1 VSAERRPYTDLT
13 SDIPLIANNLA
24 SVMQHIDE
32 AAQKAGRSPD
42 SIRLISVS
50 KQVSSGKIIEAYQA
64 GSKCFGENK
73 VQEAVSKIN
82 EINAQDISWHFIGH
96 LQKNKIKY
104 LDSRFELIHSIDS
117 LSLAEKISTYC
128 EGQNQRQAVLLQ
140 VNVSGEEAK
149 FGMTPTELEDQ
160 LSSFGQLK
168 GIQVQGLMTIPP
180 QNSEAENSRQY
191 FSALR
196 VLRDK
201 FQAMNI
207 EGVELK
213 ELSMGMTNDYLI
225 AVEEGATLVR
235 VGTAI
240 FGQR

>member
-1 VSAERRPYTDLT
+1 
-13 SDIPLIANNLA
+13 
-24 SVMQHIDE
+24 MHHIDE
-32 AAQKAGRSPD
+32 AAQKAGRSRD

-73 VQEAVSKIN
+73 IQEAVFKID
-82 EINAQDISWHFIGH
+82 EVNAQDISWHFIGH

-149 FGMTPTELEDQ
+149 FGMTPAQLEDQ

-180 QNSEAENSRQY
+180 QNPEAENSRQY

>member
-1 VSAERRPYTDLT
+1 
-13 SDIPLIANNLA
+13 
-24 SVMQHIDE
+24 MHHIDE

-73 VQEAVSKIN
+73 VQEAVSKID
-82 EINAQDISWHFIGH
+82 EVNAQDISWHFIGH

-149 FGMTPTELEDQ
+149 FGMTPAQLEDQ

-180 QNSEAENSRQY
+180 QNPEAENSRQY

>member
-1 VSAERRPYTDLT
+1 
-13 SDIPLIANNLA
+13 
-24 SVMQHIDE
+24 MHHIDE
-32 AAQKAGRSPD
+32 AARKAGRSPD

-73 VQEAVSKIN
+73 VQEAVSKID
-82 EINAQDISWHFIGH
+82 EVNAQDISWHFIGH

-149 FGMTPTELEDQ
+149 FGMTPTQLEDQ

-207 EGVELK
+207 EGVELN

-235 VGTAI
+235 VGNAI

>member
-1 VSAERRPYTDLT
+1 
-13 SDIPLIANNLA
+13 LIADNLA
-24 SVMQHIDE
+24 SVMHHIDE
-32 AAQKAGRSPD
+32 AARKAGRSPD

-50 KQVSSGKIIEAYQA
+50 KQVSSEKIFEAYQA

-73 VQEAVSKIN
+73 VQEAVSKIA
-82 EINAQDISWHFIGH
+82 EVNAQDISWHFIGH

-149 FGMTPTELEDQ
+149 FGMTPAELEDQ

-180 QNSEAENSRQY
+180 QNPEAENSRQY

-207 EGVELK
+207 GGVELK
-213 ELSMGMTNDYLI
+213 ELSMGMTNDYPI

>member
-1 VSAERRPYTDLT
+1 
-13 SDIPLIANNLA
+13 
-24 SVMQHIDE
+24 MHHIDE

-73 VQEAVSKIN
+73 VQEAVSKI
-82 EINAQDISWHFIGH
+82 EEVKTQDISWHFIGH

-149 FGMTPTELEDQ
+149 FGMTPAQLEDQ

-180 QNSEAENSRQY
+180 QNPEAENSRQY

>member
-1 VSAERRPYTDLT
+1 MSAERRPYTDLK
-13 SDIPLIANNLA
+13 SDTPLIADNLA
-24 SVMQHIDE
+24 LVMHHIDE

-42 SIRLISVS
+42 SISLISVS

-73 VQEAVSKIN
+73 VQEAVSKI
-82 EINAQDISWHFIGH
+82 EEVKTQDISWHFIGH

-117 LSLAEKISTYC
+117 LSLAEKLSTYC

-149 FGMTPTELEDQ
+149 FGMTPAELEDQ

-180 QNSEAENSRQY
+180 QNPEAENSRQY

-235 VGTAI
+235 VGNAI

>member
-1 VSAERRPYTDLT
+1 
-13 SDIPLIANNLA
+13 
-24 SVMQHIDE
+24 MHHIDE

-73 VQEAVSKIN
+73 VQEAVSKID
-82 EINAQDISWHFIGH
+82 EVNAQDISWHFIGH

-117 LSLAEKISTYC
+117 LSLAEKISTYF

-149 FGMTPTELEDQ
+149 FGMTPAQLEDQ

-180 QNSEAENSRQY
+180 QNPEAENSRQY

>member
-1 VSAERRPYTDLT
+1 
-13 SDIPLIANNLA
+13 
-24 SVMQHIDE
+24 MHHIDE
-32 AAQKAGRSPD
+32 AARRAGRSPE

-50 KQVSSGKIIEAYQA
+50 KQVSSGKILEAYQA

-73 VQEAVSKIN
+73 VQEAVSKID

-96 LQKNKIKY
+96 LQKNKVKY

-117 LSLAEKISTYC
+117 LSLAEKISTYR
-128 EGQNQRQAVLLQ
+128 EGKNQRQAVLLQ

-149 FGMTPTELEDQ
+149 FGMTPAELEDQ

-180 QNSEAENSRQY
+180 QNPEAENSRQY

-235 VGTAI
+235 VGTGV

>member
-1 VSAERRPYTDLT
+1 
-13 SDIPLIANNLA
+13 LIADNLV
-24 SVMQHIDE
+24 SVMHHIDE
-32 AAQKAGRSPD
+32 AARRAGRSPE

-50 KQVSSGKIIEAYQA
+50 KQVSSGKILEAYQA

-73 VQEAVSKIN
+73 VQEAVSKID

-96 LQKNKIKY
+96 LQKNKVKY

-117 LSLAEKISTYC
+117 LSLAEKISTYR
-128 EGQNQRQAVLLQ
+128 EGKNQRQAVLLQ

-149 FGMTPTELEDQ
+149 FGMTPAELEDQ

-180 QNSEAENSRQY
+180 QNPEAENSRQY

-235 VGTAI
+235 VGTGV

>member
-1 VSAERRPYTDLT
+1 M
-13 SDIPLIANNLA
+13 IADNLA
-24 SVMQHIDE
+24 SVMHHIHE

-50 KQVSSGKIIEAYQA
+50 KKVSSGKIIEAYQA
-64 GSKCFGENK
+64 GSKYFGENK
-73 VQEAVSKIN
+73 VQEAVSKID

-128 EGQNQRQAVLLQ
+128 EKQNQRQAVLLQ

-149 FGMTPTELEDQ
+149 FGMTPAQLEDQ
-160 LSSFGQLK
+160 LPSFGQLK
-168 GIQVQGLMTIPP
+168 GIQVKGLMTIPP
-180 QNSEAENSRQY
+180 QNPEAENSRQY

>member
-1 VSAERRPYTDLT
+1 
-13 SDIPLIANNLA
+13 
-24 SVMQHIDE
+24 MHHIDE

-73 VQEAVSKIN
+73 VQEAVSKID

-104 LDSRFELIHSIDS
+104 LDSCFELIHSIDS

-128 EGQNQRQAVLLQ
+128 ERKNQRQAVLLQ

-149 FGMTPTELEDQ
+149 FGMTPAELEDQ

-180 QNSEAENSRQY
+180 QNPEAENSRQY

>member
-1 VSAERRPYTDLT
+1 
-13 SDIPLIANNLA
+13 
-24 SVMQHIDE
+24 MHHIDE
-32 AAQKAGRSPD
+32 AAREAGRSPD

-73 VQEAVSKIN
+73 VQEAVSKID

-128 EGQNQRQAVLLQ
+128 EGKNQRQAVLLQ

-149 FGMTPTELEDQ
+149 FGMTPAELKDQ

-180 QNSEAENSRQY
+180 QNPEAENSRQY

>member
-1 VSAERRPYTDLT
+1 
-13 SDIPLIANNLA
+13 
-24 SVMQHIDE
+24 MHHIDE
-32 AAQKAGRSPD
+32 AARKAGRSPD

-73 VQEAVSKIN
+73 VQEAVSKI
-82 EINAQDISWHFIGH
+82 EEVKTQDISWHFIGH

-117 LSLAEKISTYC
+117 LSLAEKISTYF

-149 FGMTPTELEDQ
+149 FGMTPAELEDQ

-180 QNSEAENSRQY
+180 QNPEAENSRQY

>member
-1 VSAERRPYTDLT
+1 M
-13 SDIPLIANNLA
+13 IADNLA
-24 SVMQHIDE
+24 SVMHHIDE
-32 AAQKAGRSPD
+32 AAEKARRSPD

-73 VQEAVSKIN
+73 VQEAVSKI
-82 EINAQDISWHFIGH
+82 EEVKTQDISWHFIGH

-149 FGMTPTELEDQ
+149 FGMTPAQLEDQ

-180 QNSEAENSRQY
+180 QNPEAENSRQY

-235 VGTAI
+235 IGTAI

>member
-1 VSAERRPYTDLT
+1 M
-13 SDIPLIANNLA
+13 IADNLA
-24 SVMQHIDE
+24 SVMHHIDE

-42 SIRLISVS
+42 SIRLVSVS

-73 VQEAVSKIN
+73 VQEAVSKID
-82 EINAQDISWHFIGH
+82 EVNAQDISWHFIGH

-149 FGMTPTELEDQ
+149 FGMTPAELEDQ
-160 LSSFGQLK
+160 LSAFGQLK

-180 QNSEAENSRQY
+180 QNPEAENSRQY

-235 VGTAI
+235 VGNAI

>member
-1 VSAERRPYTDLT
+1 M
-13 SDIPLIANNLA
+13 IADNLA
-24 SVMQHIDE
+24 SVMHHIDE

-73 VQEAVSKIN
+73 VQEAVSKI
-82 EINAQDISWHFIGH
+82 EEVKTQDISWHFIGH

-117 LSLAEKISTYC
+117 LSLAEKISTYF

-149 FGMTPTELEDQ
+149 FGMTPAQLEDQ

-180 QNSEAENSRQY
+180 QNPEAENSRQY

>member
-1 VSAERRPYTDLT
+1 
-13 SDIPLIANNLA
+13 
-24 SVMQHIDE
+24 
-32 AAQKAGRSPD
+32 
-42 SIRLISVS
+42 
-50 KQVSSGKIIEAYQA
+50 
-64 GSKCFGENK
+64 
-73 VQEAVSKIN
+73 
-82 EINAQDISWHFIGH
+82 
-96 LQKNKIKY
+96 
-104 LDSRFELIHSIDS
+104 
-117 LSLAEKISTYC
+117 
-128 EGQNQRQAVLLQ
+128 
-140 VNVSGEEAK
+140 
-149 FGMTPTELEDQ
+149 
-160 LSSFGQLK
+160 
-168 GIQVQGLMTIPP
+168 MTIPP

-235 VGTAI
+235 VGNAI

>member
-1 VSAERRPYTDLT
+1 M
-13 SDIPLIANNLA
+13 IADNLA
-24 SVMQHIDE
+24 WVMHHIDE
-32 AAQKAGRSPD
+32 AARKAGRSPD

-50 KQVSSGKIIEAYQA
+50 KQVTSGKIIEAYQA

-73 VQEAVSKIN
+73 VQEAVSKIDEVN
-82 EINAQDISWHFIGH
+82 VQGISWHFIGH

-140 VNVSGEEAK
+140 VNVSGEETK
-149 FGMTPTELEDQ
+149 FGMTPAELQDQ
-160 LSSFGQLK
+160 LASFGQLK

-180 QNSEAENSRQY
+180 QNPEAENSRQY

>member
-1 VSAERRPYTDLT
+1 M
-13 SDIPLIANNLA
+13 IADNLA
-24 SVMQHIDE
+24 SVIHHIDE

-73 VQEAVSKIN
+73 VQEAVSKI
-82 EINAQDISWHFIGH
+82 EEVKTQDISWHFIGH

-117 LSLAEKISTYC
+117 LSLAEKISTYF

-149 FGMTPTELEDQ
+149 FGMTPAQLEDQ

-180 QNSEAENSRQY
+180 QNPEAENSRQY

-235 VGTAI
+235 VGNAI

>member
-1 VSAERRPYTDLT
+1 
-13 SDIPLIANNLA
+13 
-24 SVMQHIDE
+24 MHHIDE

-73 VQEAVSKIN
+73 VQEAVSKI
-82 EINAQDISWHFIGH
+82 EEVKTQDISWHFIGH

-117 LSLAEKISTYC
+117 LTLAEKISTYF

-149 FGMTPTELEDQ
+149 FGMTPAQLEDQ

-180 QNSEAENSRQY
+180 QNPEAENSRQY

-196 VLRDK
+196 ILRDK
-201 FQAMNI
+201 FQDMNI

>member
-1 VSAERRPYTDLT
+1 
-13 SDIPLIANNLA
+13 
-24 SVMQHIDE
+24 MHHIDE

-73 VQEAVSKIN
+73 VQEAVSKID

-117 LSLAEKISTYC
+117 LSLAEKISMYC
-128 EGQNQRQAVLLQ
+128 EGQNQIQAVLLQ

-149 FGMTPTELEDQ
+149 FGMTPAELENQ

>member
-1 VSAERRPYTDLT
+1 M
-13 SDIPLIANNLA
+13 IADNLA
-24 SVMQHIDE
+24 SVMHHIDE
-32 AAQKAGRSPD
+32 AARKAGRSPD

-73 VQEAVSKIN
+73 VQEAVSKI
-82 EINAQDISWHFIGH
+82 EEVKTQDISWHFIGH

-149 FGMTPTELEDQ
+149 FGMTPAELEVQ

>member
-1 VSAERRPYTDLT
+1 M
-13 SDIPLIANNLA
+13 IADNLA
-24 SVMQHIDE
+24 SVMHHIDE
-32 AAQKAGRSPD
+32 VAQKAGRSPD

-73 VQEAVSKIN
+73 VQEAVSKID
-82 EINAQDISWHFIGH
+82 EVNAQDISWHFIGH

-149 FGMTPTELEDQ
+149 FGMTPAQLEDQ

-180 QNSEAENSRQY
+180 QNPEAENSRQY

>member
-1 VSAERRPYTDLT
+1 M
-13 SDIPLIANNLA
+13 IADNLA
-24 SVMQHIDE
+24 SVMLHIDE

-73 VQEAVSKIN
+73 VQEAVSKID
-82 EINAQDISWHFIGH
+82 EIDAQGISWHFIGH

-117 LSLAEKISTYC
+117 LSLAKKISTHC
-128 EGQNQRQAVLLQ
+128 EGKNQRQAVLLQ

-149 FGMTPTELEDQ
+149 FGMTPAELEVQ

>member
-1 VSAERRPYTDLT
+1 
-13 SDIPLIANNLA
+13 
-24 SVMQHIDE
+24 MHHIDE

-73 VQEAVSKIN
+73 VQEAVSKIDEVN
-82 EINAQDISWHFIGH
+82 TQDISWHFIGH

-117 LSLAEKISTYC
+117 LSLAEKISMYC

-149 FGMTPTELEDQ
+149 FGMTPTQLEDQ

-180 QNSEAENSRQY
+180 QNPEAENSRQY

>member
-1 VSAERRPYTDLT
+1 
-13 SDIPLIANNLA
+13 LIADNLA
-24 SVMQHIDE
+24 TVVHHIDE
-32 AAQKAGRSPD
+32 AARKAGRSPD

-50 KQVSSGKIIEAYQA
+50 KQVSSEKIIEAYQA

-73 VQEAVSKIN
+73 VQEAVSKID
-82 EINAQDISWHFIGH
+82 EVNAQDISWHFIGH

-149 FGMTPTELEDQ
+149 FGMTPARLEDQ

-180 QNSEAENSRQY
+180 QNPEAENSRQY

-196 VLRDK
+196 ALRDK

>member
-1 VSAERRPYTDLT
+1 
-13 SDIPLIANNLA
+13 
-24 SVMQHIDE
+24 MHHIDE
-32 AAQKAGRSPD
+32 AARKAGRNPD

-50 KQVSSGKIIEAYQA
+50 KQVPSGKIIEAYQA

-73 VQEAVSKIN
+73 VQEAVSKIE

-149 FGMTPTELEDQ
+149 FGMTPAELEDQ
-160 LSSFGQLK
+160 LSTFGQLK

-235 VGTAI
+235 VGNAI